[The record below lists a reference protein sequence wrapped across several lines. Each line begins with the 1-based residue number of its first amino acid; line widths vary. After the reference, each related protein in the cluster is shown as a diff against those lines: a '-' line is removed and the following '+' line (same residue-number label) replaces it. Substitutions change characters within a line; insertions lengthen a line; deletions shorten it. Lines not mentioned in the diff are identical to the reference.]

1 LLFASLLSATAA
13 CSLVFDFEGQ
23 QCASKD
29 DCVALG
35 AENADCVDS
44 VCVVSD
50 GGAGGAGAGPGTG
63 GAAPDPRWDCIADFV
78 PPETG
83 EMVEHLYR
91 FEDALTEGVPAN
103 LDIKLCNILDNTCA
117 TPVDSPT
124 ADANGAIALTLSP
137 SFRGYLAVTADGLMN
152 SFVLLQEP
160 VRIPQTEKVIRMAS
174 EMVLSSL
181 AENQGADYDPTK
193 GVTIVLASNCLDER
207 AANVKIFSQQAVDGN
222 ATSFY
227 FQDEIPILSAT
238 ETDEQGA
245 GGFIN
250 LPTSFIDYVTRRADT
265 DQEIGTAQMLARA
278 GAITYVPIGPTVK
291 E

>member
-1 LLFASLLSATAA
+1 
-13 CSLVFDFEGQ
+13 
-23 QCASKD
+23 
-29 DCVALG
+29 
-35 AENADCVDS
+35 
-44 VCVVSD
+44 
-50 GGAGGAGAGPGTG
+50 
-63 GAAPDPRWDCIADFV
+63 
-78 PPETG
+78 
-83 EMVEHLYR
+83 
-91 FEDALTEGVPAN
+91 
-103 LDIKLCNILDNTCA
+103 
-117 TPVDSPT
+117 
-124 ADANGAIALTLSP
+124 
-137 SFRGYLAVTADGLMN
+137 
-152 SFVLLQEP
+152 
-160 VRIPQTEKVIRMAS
+160 
-174 EMVLSSL
+174 MVLSSL

-222 ATSFY
+222 AASFY

-265 DQEIGTAQMLARA
+265 DQEIGTAQMLARG